1 MSRLAKKA
9 ASHLSQMVPGE
20 DLETLKLE
28 LGLEKV
34 LRLSMNENMY
44 GPSPRVAE
52 AICSWAAV
60 EGQGSLYPDSRLS
73 RLRKAVAEFHEV
85 DPETLVFTNGLDE
98 MIQLLARTFIEPGDE
113 VLVHEPTFYEYGA
126 QVKVD
131 GGVVVGVPYKN
142 YSIDWSGMKAAL
154 SEQTKLV
161 YICNP
166 NNPTG
171 TQEPLSAIEDFL
183 AVLPEDVLVL
193 IDEAYFEYTGLPES
207 QSGVALMARWPQVAV
222 MRTFSKAY
230 GLANIRC
237 GYTIFPLEEARM
249 VDAARRPFNVSS
261 ITETAALAAFEDRE
275 HLTSIVSG
283 NLAEREL
290 WLDFLG
296 KMALNHYPSMTSFV
310 LFEVPDAA
318 RLIAFLRGHGFIV
331 GEHSFP
337 NWIRL
342 NFPQA
347 ADGAKLRQLL
357 EEFLAV
363 VD

>member
-1 MSRLAKKA
+1 MSRLAKKT
-9 ASHLSQMVPGE
+9 ASHLTQMVPGE
-20 DLETLKLE
+20 DLETLKE
-28 LGLEKV
+28 TLGLEKV

-52 AICSWAAV
+52 AIRSWGAAD
-60 EGQGSLYPDSRLS
+60 GQGSLYPDSRLS
-73 RLRKAVAEFHEV
+73 HLRQAVSQFHSV
-85 DPETLVFTNGLDE
+85 DPESLVFTNGLDE
-98 MIQLLARTFIEPGDE
+98 MIQLLARTYIEPGDE
-113 VLVHEPTFYEYGA
+113 VLVHEPTFYEYGS
-126 QVKVD
+126 QIKVD
-131 GGVVVGVPYKN
+131 GGVYVGIPYVN
-142 YSIDWSGMKAAL
+142 YGIDWPAMKAAL
-154 SEQTKLV
+154 SDQTKLIF
-161 YICNP
+161 ICNP

-183 AVLPEDVLVL
+183 AEVPQDALVI
-193 IDEAYFEYTGLPES
+193 IDEAYFEYTGLSES
-207 QSGVALMARWPQVAV
+207 QSGVALMAHWPQVAV

-249 VDAARRPFNVSS
+249 VDSARTPFNVSS
-261 ITETAALAAFEDRE
+261 LTETAALAAFEDRT
-275 HLTSIVSG
+275 HLKSVVAA

-290 WLDFLG
+290 WLSFLAELG
-296 KMALNHYPSMTSFV
+296 LDHYPSTTSFV

-318 RLIAFLRGHGFIV
+318 SLIAFLCGHGFIV

-347 ADGAKLRQLL
+347 EDGARLRQLL
-357 EEFLAV
+357 SEFLAAE
-363 VD
+363 